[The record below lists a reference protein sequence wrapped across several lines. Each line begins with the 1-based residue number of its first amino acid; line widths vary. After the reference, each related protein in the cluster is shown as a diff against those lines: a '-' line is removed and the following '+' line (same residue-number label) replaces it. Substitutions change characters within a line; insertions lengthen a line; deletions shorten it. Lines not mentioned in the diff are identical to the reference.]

1 MTPWSRSQGR
11 DGEARCTFASGAGS
25 PVPAY
30 DALLPSCGFSSGTAH
45 TRAPVR
51 TREPREFLW
60 ERAVLQSPYLCEM
73 SPAPR
78 AP

>member
-30 DALLPSCGFSSGTAH
+30 DALPPSCGFSSGTAH

-51 TREPREFLW
+51 TREPRGIFVGTCC
-60 ERAVLQSPYLCEM
+60 AAISVSV
-73 SPAPR
+73 
-78 AP
+78 